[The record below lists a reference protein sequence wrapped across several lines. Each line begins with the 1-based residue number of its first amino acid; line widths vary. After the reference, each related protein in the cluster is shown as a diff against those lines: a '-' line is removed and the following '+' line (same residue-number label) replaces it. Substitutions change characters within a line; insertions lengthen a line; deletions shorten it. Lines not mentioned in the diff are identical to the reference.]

1 MRTRSLTAAVIV
13 AIAVGLAVTATAVWA
28 GPDRIT
34 PSTERTGDPELAARL
49 AGHATTGHHRL
60 AAFTIDGGETTF
72 AGLGADEHDE
82 FEIGSLTK
90 TFTAGILADRGLEET
105 TVGEIIAAEGS
116 DIADVTLR
124 ELADHT
130 SGLPRLAGLGWWTMF
145 TTALTGGNPYAGI
158 TREDVIDAALGAPL
172 SDRGGYSYSN
182 LGSALLGQLLALEAG
197 TPYEQLLA
205 EHHLAPL
212 GMTDTY
218 PMIDGS
224 VSPTAPRGLQSTGD
238 HAEPWEMGGYL
249 PAGGLRSTPAD
260 MARYATRLLEDG
272 VPDLAWGVDDDGT
285 RRHNGGTY
293 GFSTTLLVNPDTGRA
308 VFVAGDTE
316 HDVETVA
323 DALHAELP

>member
-1 MRTRSLTAAVIV
+1 MRYLI
-13 AIAVGLAVTATAVWA
+13 AIAVGLAVTAAAVLL
-28 GPDRIT
+28 GPARIT
-34 PSTERTGDPELAARL
+34 PSTQHTGDPTLAATL
-49 AGHATTGHHRL
+49 AEHATTGHHRL

-82 FEIGSLTK
+82 FEIGSVTK

-105 TVGEIIAAEGS
+105 TVGEIIDASGS
-116 DIADVTLR
+116 DIADITLR

-130 SGLPRLAGLGWWTMF
+130 SGLPRLAGLPWWTMF
-145 TTALTGGNPYAGI
+145 TTAVTGGNPYAGI
-158 TREDVIDAALGAPL
+158 TRENVIDAALGAPL
-172 SDRGGYSYSN
+172 SDRGEYSYSN
-182 LGSALLGQLLALEAG
+182 LGSALLGQLLAIEAD
-197 TPYEQLLA
+197 TTYEQLLA
-205 EHHLAPL
+205 GRYLEPL
-212 GMTDTY
+212 DMADTY
-218 PMIDGS
+218 PMADGS
-224 VSPTAPRGLQSTGD
+224 VSPDAPRGLLSTGD
-238 HAEPWEMGGYL
+238 RAEPWEMGGYL

-293 GFSTTLLVNPDTGRA
+293 GFSTTLLVNPETGRA

>member
-1 MRTRSLTAAVIV
+1 
-13 AIAVGLAVTATAVWA
+13 
-28 GPDRIT
+28 
-34 PSTERTGDPELAARL
+34 
-49 AGHATTGHHRL
+49 
-60 AAFTIDGGETTF
+60 
-72 AGLGADEHDE
+72 
-82 FEIGSLTK
+82 
-90 TFTAGILADRGLEET
+90 
-105 TVGEIIAAEGS
+105 
-116 DIADVTLR
+116 
-124 ELADHT
+124 
-130 SGLPRLAGLGWWTMF
+130 MF

-158 TREDVIDAALGAPL
+158 TRDDVIDAALGAPL

-218 PMIDGS
+218 PMTDGS